1 MKKALIIPAA
11 LLLALTT
18 LTTQASAGP
27 RAKVQPVGGSSFGI
41 FLGSPGFAFNY
52 GYNAGYRRGWG
63 HRGWNRPFRGP
74 RHHFRGNYRPWGWYG
89 PAPRARFYSPRPYYQ
104 ENNYYYSNNAAPIQP
119 VPQNYRAPV
128 MQDAPAMHMHLRSR

>member
-52 GYNAGYRRGWG
+52 GYRD
-63 HRGWNRPFRGP
+63 FRGP
-74 RHHFRGNYRPWGWYG
+74 RHRHYRGFRGHSHRRHFWRGAYRPWGWYR

-104 ENNYYYSNNAAPIQP
+104 ENNYYYNNNAAPVQP

-128 MQDAPAMHMHLRSR
+128 VQDAPAMHMHLRSR